1 MYKTFSSSLSTGH
14 SCKYPGCRTVLVLDG
29 NMKNHRDVCMARDAG
44 FIEFDGLEGRLKTG
58 CQATPAHKSRY
69 CTSHSPQAVNLDI
82 KVPEDE
88 EASQLEGLVGPVV
101 RSQQQHSEPGD
112 PVVEVLLAK
121 RSTRKETYY
130 QVRLDYNLAV
140 LIIGTL

>member
-1 MYKTFSSSLSTGH
+1 M
-14 SCKYPGCRTVLVLDG
+14 LVLDG

-69 CTSHSPQAVNLDI
+69 CTRHSPQAVNLNI
-82 KVPEDE
+82 NVPEDE
-88 EASQLEGLVGPVV
+88 EATQLEGLVGPVV
-101 RSQQQHSEPGD
+101 RSQQKQSEPGD
-112 PVVEVLLAK
+112 LVVEVLLAK

-130 QVRLDYNLAV
+130 QVRFHYNLV
-140 LIIGTL
+140 LQIHLLVLLNQLHPLGTVAWTP